1 MKSATFHTASAVVI
15 AILLAT
21 FAALVGYTAWLDL
34 SREPTTGTDHFT
46 IRTPE
51 LEIRVVG
58 DRALMDE
65 WTPEVMMRVE
75 AVDPALIRPGI
86 GLWVKPTQSDPILI
100 GHVVDVLHHPPF
112 HPPTTE
118 ATPL

>member
-1 MKSATFHTASAVVI
+1 MKRTTFT
-15 AILLAT
+15 
-21 FAALVGYTAWLDL
+21 AALALMLGAAFIGVATWTAALDL
-34 SREPTTGTDHFT
+34 SREPTAGIDHFT

-51 LEIRVVG
+51 LEIAVVG

-65 WTPEVMMRVE
+65 WAPEVMMRIE